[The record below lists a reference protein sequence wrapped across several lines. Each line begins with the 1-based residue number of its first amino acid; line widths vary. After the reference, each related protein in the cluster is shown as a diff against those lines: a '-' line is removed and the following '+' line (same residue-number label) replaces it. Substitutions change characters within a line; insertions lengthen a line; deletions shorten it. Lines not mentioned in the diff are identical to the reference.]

1 MTELKYWLWL
11 SSCPGLGL
19 DGCYRVLERFGSP
32 MAAYH
37 ARPQEYRLVPGLRP
51 LAWEGLEEKSMDR
64 ADRILSRCDKLGV
77 RISAIKD
84 SDYPARLRT
93 IYRPPLVL
101 YQQGK
106 LIRLDDEVAIAM
118 AGTRNCSEYG
128 RQMADKLSR
137 ELTRQGGLVVTGVV
151 AGCDT
156 AAVKGALRAGGPVVC
171 VLAGGVDVPYDQYSH
186 DLYARVRENGLLISE
201 HPPGREAK
209 AGNFP
214 QRNRILTGVALGTL
228 CVEGKEDSGTMLV
241 AKNAADQGRDIF
253 VVPTGADRPQGAG
266 MLALLKAGCIPVTRG
281 SEILSYYQSQFPD
294 KIHLSRAPEPPVI
307 VLKPYGLLEKDWDN
321 LDLPQE
327 AQGDADSPE
336 EEEET
341 TPVQPRKKRGTKKV
355 SPTNEEKTVDKPE
368 NKDYI
373 DVRNH
378 PELYSDDEQEI
389 LICLQEGDMTGDS
402 LIEHTELPARRVLS
416 ALTIL
421 TLRGLVEE
429 VGGKYHPTIRVK
441 PECDES
447 HLTHS

>member
-1 MTELKYWLWL
+1 
-11 SSCPGLGL
+11 
-19 DGCYRVLERFGSP
+19 
-32 MAAYH
+32 
-37 ARPQEYRLVPGLRP
+37 
-51 LAWEGLEEKSMDR
+51 
-64 ADRILSRCDKLGV
+64 
-77 RISAIKD
+77 
-84 SDYPARLRT
+84 
-93 IYRPPLVL
+93 
-101 YQQGK
+101 
-106 LIRLDDEVAIAM
+106 
-118 AGTRNCSEYG
+118 
-128 RQMADKLSR
+128 
-137 ELTRQGGLVVTGVV
+137 
-151 AGCDT
+151 
-156 AAVKGALRAGGPVVC
+156 
-171 VLAGGVDVPYDQYSH
+171 
-186 DLYARVRENGLLISE
+186 
-201 HPPGREAK
+201 
-209 AGNFP
+209 
-214 QRNRILTGVALGTL
+214 
-228 CVEGKEDSGTMLV
+228 
-241 AKNAADQGRDIF
+241 
-253 VVPTGADRPQGAG
+253 

-321 LDLPQE
+321 LDLPQG
-327 AQGDADSPE
+327 AQGDADFPE